1 MTHPQEK
8 KQALK
13 LISLMLNFSPTE
25 IEQVESLSES
35 KWSLSNLLTNKTS
48 GNSST
53 PSRLANQGEFSSSSG
68 LNKSFTELLIQYVDR
83 ESKPKPTF
91 TFDLNDPNINSTN
104 KKTDSPVKS
113 EDKPSGGPETQASLA
128 RVSNSSN
135 NLLGLSGVSVLN
147 KDLTI
152 VNRNQQQQQQQT
164 SKNAISGLA
173 SPAAAN
179 NFLEQI
185 LK

>member
-1 MTHPQEK
+1 
-8 KQALK
+8 
-13 LISLMLNFSPTE
+13 MLNFTSTE

-35 KWSLSNLLTNKTS
+35 KWSISNLLTNTNKTA
-48 GNSST
+48 ST
-53 PSRLANQGEFSSSSG
+53 PNRLAEASG

-91 TFDLNDPNINSTN
+91 SFDLNDPNMTVTN
-104 KKTDSPVKS
+104 KKTDSPGKS
-113 EDKPSGGPETQASLA
+113 SGEDAKNTFNSGQENSIMRA
-128 RVSNSSN
+128 SNSSN
-135 NLLGLSGVSVLN
+135 NLLLLGGGGGGGGSTHVLN
-147 KDLTI
+147 KDAAV
-152 VNRNQQQQQQQT
+152 VNRNQQQQQT

-173 SPAAAN
+173 SPATAN